1 MAVSDH
7 VMIEAWKQVLTLSQ
21 LEQGQCVTILT
32 DPNSH
37 QQTLATATAAAN
49 SLGAVVSRLELG
61 PVNAEKSLSRDRTAY
76 VGTTPLTGNRTALA
90 ALKAS
95 DLIIDLMLL
104 LHSPEQSEVLAAGG
118 KMLLAVEPPEVL
130 VRMVPTMQDRA
141 RVLAAAD
148 KLQRARQMHVTSAA
162 GTDLRLDIGEFPL
175 LKEYGFVD
183 EPGRWDHWPSG
194 FLATWGNE
202 LSAQG
207 RVVLNRGDILL
218 PQKSYIQSPIEM
230 TIESGYVKSI
240 KGELDAELLNDYME
254 SFNDEEAYAVSHVG
268 WGLQDRARWSVMGL
282 YGRESSIAM
291 DARAFAGNFLF
302 SLGPNTEAGGVRN
315 TPCHMDI
322 PMRNCTVEL
331 DGVAVV
337 RAGRVVNGNG

>member
-1 MAVSDH
+1 MV
-7 VMIEAWKQVLTLSQ
+7 EAWKQVLTLSR
-21 LEQGQCVTILT
+21 LEKGQFVTILT
-32 DPNSH
+32 DPDSH
-37 QQTLATATAAAN
+37 PQTLATATAAAHA
-49 SLGAVVSRLELG
+49 LGATVTRLELS
-61 PVNAEKSLSRDRTAY
+61 PLNAEKSLSRDKTAY
-76 VGTTPLTGNRTALA
+76 VGATPLAGNKTAIA

-95 DLIIDLMLL
+95 DLVIDLILL
-104 LHSPEQSEVLAAGG
+104 LHSPEQNDVLNAGG
-118 KMLLAVEPPEVL
+118 KILLVVEPPEVL
-130 VRMVPTMQDRA
+130 VRMVPTMEDRT
-141 RVLAAAD
+141 RVLAAAE
-148 KLQRARQMHVTSAA
+148 KLQKAKRMRVTSTA
-162 GTDLRLDIGEFPL
+162 GTDLHLDLGDFPL

-202 LSAQG
+202 LSARG
-207 RVVLNRGDILL
+207 KVVLDRGDILL
-218 PQKSYIQSPIEM
+218 PQKSYVQSPIEM
-230 TIESGYVKSI
+230 TVESGYVKRI
-240 KGELDAELLNDYME
+240 TGGLDAELLNDYME
-254 SFNDEEAYAVSHVG
+254 TFNDAEAYALSHVG

-282 YGRESSIAM
+282 YGREASIAM

-337 RAGRVVNGNG
+337 RSGRVVDG